1 MSLRVRRRHHKDDP
15 TELNITAFLNL
26 MVILVPF
33 LLISAVFSRM
43 TILELNIPPAP
54 PASDNQP
61 KKEFQLVVTIRSHSI
76 DVGDT
81 LGGLIKSIPANM
93 DGYDYLALSR
103 LLKTIKA
110 RFPEKTTASI
120 LLEPDIAYDTLVQV
134 MDKVRVAIAVQAGS
148 AVKVELFPDISIGD
162 APMLEVT
169 SSVGGAG

>member
-76 DVGDT
+76 DVG
-81 LGGLIKSIPANM
+81 
-93 DGYDYLALSR
+93 
-103 LLKTIKA
+103 

-134 MDKVRVAIAVQAGS
+134 MDQVRVAIAVQAGS